1 MTYERQLS
9 VKALVIEDAFARI
22 GRLIPPAS
30 VRVIGSPET
39 GYRMRARLHVRDGR
53 AGFFRE
59 GTHEVCDPRQTG
71 QLRDDSCDTLEQLG
85 AALRSLGMK
94 DVRGIELSEN
104 LDASQRVV
112 HLDAAS
118 RLPAAVL
125 KRLGASPG
133 LTGLT
138 VSNDGDRRPRVE
150 VVNGDPQVEDRLE
163 IDGRELQL
171 RRHVLAFFQANRYL
185 LPTLV
190 RHVAGH
196 LPLKT
201 AVVDLYAGTGLFSLA
216 AAVLREARVTAVEGD
231 SAGASD
237 LIRNAESASGR
248 ITAVHAAVEL
258 FLANGRHP
266 RTDVVIVDPPRT
278 GMSTDALAGVLS
290 LQPQRIVYVSCDVA
304 TLARDARKI
313 AAAGYT
319 LVDVTGFDLFPN
331 TPHVESVVLFER

>member
-1 MTYERQLS
+1 
-9 VKALVIEDAFARI
+9 
-22 GRLIPPAS
+22 
-30 VRVIGSPET
+30 VIGSPET

-118 RLPAAVL
+118 RLPAAAL

-196 LPLKT
+196 LPLET

-231 SAGASD
+231 PAGASD
-237 LIRNAESASGR
+237 LIRNAEPTSGR
-248 ITAVHAAVEL
+248 ISAVHAAVES
-258 FLANGRHP
+258 FLANGPHP
-266 RTDVVIVDPPRT
+266 PTGVVIVDPPRT
-278 GMSTDALAGVLS
+278 GMSNDALAGVLS